1 MAYLMQGNS
10 TSMLNATT
18 DVCALAEQALGGQP
32 ARGFMLLECVARK
45 TLLSHAGLLDESL
58 KLPSVASE
66 AAVGG
71 FYTYGEIARTEGSG
85 GLHNQT
91 VVALALA

>member
-1 MAYLMQGNS
+1 M
-10 TSMLNATT
+10 
-18 DVCALAEQALGGQP
+18 
-32 ARGFMLLECVARK
+32 ARK
-45 TLLSHAGLLDESL
+45 SLLSNAGLLDESL
-58 KLPSVASE
+58 KLPTVAPE
-66 AAVGG
+66 TTVGG